1 MHPLQG
7 LVWAAAIS
15 SSPSR
20 PAGENGGSSTSL
32 PWRSLSSYK
41 STVEKDSMEFNTCY
55 AGYYVKV
62 WDCVVISLIGCCV
75 WGEGGLCII
84 FGILASII
92 KQKWDLKFCIIVEL
106 YLHTHEF

>member
-1 MHPLQG
+1 VLTQLDVMHPLQG
-7 LVWAAAIS
+7 LVWAGAIS

-62 WDCVVISLIGCCV
+62 WDCVVISLIGCWCV
-75 WGEGGLCII
+75 WGRGGSVL
-84 FGILASII
+84 FLG
-92 KQKWDLKFCIIVEL
+92 F
-106 YLHTHEF
+106 